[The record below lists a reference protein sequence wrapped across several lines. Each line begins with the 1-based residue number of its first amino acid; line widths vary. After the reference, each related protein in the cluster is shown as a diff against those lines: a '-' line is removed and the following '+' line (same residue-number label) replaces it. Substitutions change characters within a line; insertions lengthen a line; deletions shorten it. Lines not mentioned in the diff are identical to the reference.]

1 MFITEKVL
9 TELNYHKS
17 IKLITCAEIEALEAF
32 IKSDKMK
39 KWDEEKGFF
48 TLYKIEKIS

>member
-32 IKSDKMK
+32 MTSDKMK
-39 KWDEEKGFF
+39 KMGRGKRAFLPY
-48 TLYKIEKIS
+48 TK

>member
-17 IKLITCAEIEALEAF
+17 IKLITCAEMETLEAF
-32 IKSDKMK
+32 MTIDKMK
-39 KWDEEKGFF
+39 KWDEEKGLFY
-48 TLYKIEKIS
+48 LIQNRRN